1 MTAADYIA
9 LLGIALPL
17 AAKVA
22 VDVAAYLA
30 ARKHTALA
38 AIVGMAGRQA
48 ASAARTLSNLPTGT
62 DAKGVETALIANASA
77 AIASEMAGSIA
88 VTKASDAQVTTIVQG
103 ELDKLVVAPI
113 AVLPA
118 TPQPV
123 QGPQKAPV
131 HLPETTPAPTAP
143 TT

>member
-22 VDVAAYLA
+22 VDLAAFLE

-38 AIVGMAGRQA
+38 RIVGMAGRQA
-48 ASAARTLSNLPTGT
+48 ATAARTLSNLPPGI
-62 DAKGVETALIANASA
+62 DSKGVESALVANARA
-77 AIASEMAGSIA
+77 AILSEMDSSVGIA
-88 VTKASDAQVTTIVQG
+88 KASDAQVTKIVQG

-113 AVLPA
+113 AVLPSVTPTAA
-118 TPQPV
+118 TPR
-123 QGPQKAPV
+123 PQ
-131 HLPETTPAPTAP
+131 
-143 TT
+143 